1 MFYKLH
7 ELKIIEMKRSNLNKT
22 LSTKDIF
29 LFILYLFGVIFATSP
44 LWYNLLR
51 VIK

>member
-1 MFYKLH
+1 MFYKSH
-7 ELKIIEMKRSNLNKT
+7 ELKIMEMKRSNSHKT
-22 LSTKDIF
+22 LSTKDTF

-44 LWYNLLR
+44 LWYNLLH